1 MVGYHPVVE
10 DVEEEGGGEDDDGHQ
25 VEESRI
31 LQNHLQS
38 VSDGRILL
46 FIDCH
51 DHGHQQQ
58 HHRHHLRSEA

>member
-10 DVEEEGGGEDDDGHQ
+10 AVEEEGGGEDDDGHQ

-31 LQNHLQS
+31 LQNHFQP

-46 FIDCH
+46 YDDCH
-51 DHGHQQQ
+51 GHAHGM
-58 HHRHHLRSEA
+58 RR